1 MQATFKT
8 IFKYSIFL
16 IIVGIIFCIWR
27 INIPSN
33 IYDNEYLSICIIYFC
48 TIFLYIYSLSRYEYF
63 DLFHPIHILTWLYL
77 CLFIF
82 TPLTFINLNMTLCHG
97 VDVMKG
103 CIKGSIIFLLGYLGY
118 IIGYTYNKTKIIP
131 KQIQPIKLP
140 QCCNSYRFKKICLII
155 WAIGFCVQIIF
166 LCLSGKSLIYIL
178 TLSGSG
184 EASKVINSNIG
195 ALNNFSFLM
204 VYPWLLICLIK
215 FKIKLKLI
223 ISYLTFASFF
233 IIGARFIFIIM
244 CLSFL
249 ICMKKIKRIE
259 FTIFRLSIILFCL
272 LCFSAYLGDARRS
285 IDHGSQ
291 KEIYLDANR
300 LAYVLQSN
308 FDIYQ
313 IHYSVVEHYPE
324 KYDFDYGG
332 HMFGDTFTF
341 WIPRFL
347 WPEKPKVGEQVAG
360 KMIRNTVGEAGVKAA
375 MAWPNLTEYYC
386 DFGPIGVF
394 IIMLLLGIVSK
405 KALNYYYGKNFFNLI
420 LYAIFIPLI
429 FQIITRG
436 YTPQNTGLIIFI
448 ILPHFIISR
457 IYKAKI
463 KK

>member
-1 MQATFKT
+1 MQSTYNT
-8 IFKYSIFL
+8 LFKYSIFL
-16 IIVGIIFCIWR
+16 IILGILFCIWR
-27 INIPSN
+27 VNIPN
-33 IYDNEYLSICIIYFC
+33 NTYDYEYLTICIIYFC
-48 TIFLYIYSLSRYEYF
+48 VIFLYIYALSKCKYF
-63 DLFHPIHILTWLYL
+63 DFFHPIHILTWLYL

-103 CIKGSIIFLLGYLGY
+103 CIKGSIVFLLGYIGY
-118 IIGYTYNKTKIIP
+118 IIGYTYNKINITNLCSIKI
-131 KQIQPIKLP
+131 P
-140 QCCNSYRFKKICLII
+140 QYCNSPRFKKICLII
-155 WAIGFCVQIIF
+155 WGIGFCGQIIF
-166 LCLSGKSLIYIL
+166 LTLSGKSFIYIL
-178 TLSGSG
+178 TLSGAG

-204 VYPWLLICLIK
+204 IYPWLLICLIN
-215 FKIKLKLI
+215 FKLRLKLI

-244 CLSFL
+244 CFSFL
-249 ICMKKIKRIE
+249 ICLKKVKKIE
-259 FTIFRLSIILFCL
+259 FSFFKLSIILFCL
-272 LCFSAYLGDARRS
+272 LCFSAYLGDTRRS
-285 IDHGSQ
+285 IDHGTQ
-291 KEIYLDANR
+291 KELDLSATR

-313 IHYSVVEHYPE
+313 IHYSVVEHYPD

-347 WPEKPKVGEQVAG
+347 WPDKPKVGEQVAG
-360 KMIRNTVGEAGVKAA
+360 KMIRNTVGDAGVKAA

-386 DFGPIGVF
+386 DFGTIGVF
-394 IIMLLLGIVSK
+394 TIMLLLGILTRKSLK
-405 KALNYYYGKNFFNLI
+405 YYYGQNFFNLI
-420 LYAIFIPLI
+420 LYAIFVPLI

-448 ILPHFIISR
+448 LLPHFLINR
-457 IYKAKI
+457 IYKVKN
-463 KK
+463 K